1 MSGARPVSAL
11 IRTQGL
17 GKTYVVGGQ
26 RLEILRDISVRIERG
41 EMVAIMGP
49 SGSGKSTLLN
59 LLGCLDRPSTGDYW
73 LDGVPLSGFD
83 EDRIA
88 DLRNS
93 SIGFVFQSFHLL
105 PRLTARQNVELPLS
119 YTGWGAHERR
129 GRALE
134 LLAELGLADRAD
146 HLPRQLSGGQ
156 QQRVAIARA
165 LANRPALILA
175 DEPTGSLESR
185 AGASIMGLFQSLNRS
200 GVTLV
205 IVTHDE
211 SVAGHARRIIQLLDG
226 CLVSDRS
233 NSSVRTALGPEGVRA
248 GTH

>member
-1 MSGARPVSAL
+1 MSEL

-17 GKTYVVGGQ
+17 EKVYLLGGE
-26 RLEILRDISVRIERG
+26 RLRVLSDISIRIERG
-41 EMVAIMGP
+41 EMVAVMGP

-59 LLGCLDRPSTGDYW
+59 ILGCLDRPSAGDYW
-73 LDGVPLSGFD
+73 LDGVPLGGFD
-83 EDRIA
+83 QDRIA
-88 DLRNS
+88 ALRNS

-105 PRLTARQNVELPLS
+105 PRLTARQNVELPLT
-119 YTGWGAHERR
+119 YAGWGASERR
-129 GRALE
+129 ARASE
-134 LLAELGLADRAD
+134 LLAKLGLADRSD

-185 AGASIMGLFQSLNRS
+185 AGASILELFQGLNRS

-205 IVTHDE
+205 IVTHDDT
-211 SVAGHARRIIQLLDG
+211 VARHARRIIRLLDG
-226 CLVSDRS
+226 RLVADQGNPSPPDTSAHAR
-233 NSSVRTALGPEGVRA
+233 VWPEA
-248 GTH
+248 D

>member
-1 MSGARPVSAL
+1 MAAL

-17 GKTYVVGGQ
+17 GKDYWLGGQ
-26 RLEILRDISVRIERG
+26 RLAVLSDISLRIERG
-41 EMVAIMGP
+41 EMVAVMGP

-73 LDGVPLSGFD
+73 FDGMPLVGLDA
-83 EDRIA
+83 DRIA
-88 DLRNS
+88 SLRNS
-93 SIGFVFQSFHLL
+93 SIGFVFQGFHLL

-119 YTGWGAHERR
+119 YAGWGARERR

-134 LLAELGLADRAD
+134 LLEQLALADRAD

-156 QQRVAIARA
+156 QQRVAVARA

-185 AGASIMGLFQSLNRS
+185 AGASILELFEGLNRS

-205 IVTHDE
+205 IVTHDPT
-211 SVAGHARRIIQLLDG
+211 VARHARRIIQLLDG
-226 CLVSDRS
+226 RLVSDQASPRGRGPS
-233 NSSVRTALGPEGVRA
+233 DAETARPALG
-248 GTH
+248 

>member
-1 MSGARPVSAL
+1 MSIL
-11 IRTQGL
+11 IRTEGL
-17 GKTYVVGGQ
+17 GKTYALGAQQLQVLSDVS
-26 RLEILRDISVRIERG
+26 IRIDRG

-59 LLGCLDRPSTGDYW
+59 LLGCLDRPTAGEYW
-73 LDGVPLSGFD
+73 LDGARLGELD
-83 EDRIA
+83 QDRIA
-88 DLRNS
+88 ALRNS

-105 PRLTARQNVELPLS
+105 PRLTARQNVELPLG
-119 YTGWGAHERR
+119 YAGWGARERR
-129 GRALE
+129 VRALD
-134 LLAELGLADRAD
+134 LLGRLGLADRAD

-185 AGASIMGLFQSLNRS
+185 AGASIMDLFRNLNRS

-211 SVAGHARRIIQLLDG
+211 AVARHARRIIQLLDG
-226 CLVSDRS
+226 RLISDRS
-233 NSSVRTALGPEGVRA
+233 NTPVQRALGPEQIEA
-248 GTH
+248 SAD

>member
-1 MSGARPVSAL
+1 MTAL
-11 IRTQGL
+11 IRTRGL
-17 GKTYVVGGQ
+17 GKYYLLGGQ
-26 RLEILRDISVRIERG
+26 RLRVLSDISIRIERG

-59 LLGCLDRPSTGDYW
+59 LLGCLDRPSAGDYW
-73 LDGVPLSGFD
+73 LDGMPLVGLD
-83 EDRIA
+83 PDRIA
-88 DLRNS
+88 SLRNS
-93 SIGFVFQSFHLL
+93 SIGFVFQGFHLL

-119 YTGWGAHERR
+119 YAGWGARERR
-129 GRALE
+129 ARALE
-134 LLAELGLADRAD
+134 LLAQLGLADRSD

-185 AGASIMGLFQSLNRS
+185 AGASILELFQGLNRS

-205 IVTHDE
+205 IVTHDDT
-211 SVAGHARRIIQLLDG
+211 VARHARRIIRLLDG
-226 CLVSDRS
+226 HLIADQTIAAPPS
-233 NSSVRTALGPEGVRA
+233 NPAPDGVQSGA
-248 GTH
+248 H

>member
-1 MSGARPVSAL
+1 MTTL

-17 GKTYVVGGQ
+17 GREYLIGGQ
-26 RLEILRDISVRIERG
+26 RLQVLADISIRIERG

-59 LLGCLDRPSTGDYW
+59 ILGCLDRPSAGAYW
-73 LDGVPLSGFD
+73 FDGAPLGGLDQDQV
-83 EDRIA
+83 A
-88 DLRNS
+88 ALRNR
-93 SIGFVFQSFHLL
+93 SIGFVFQGFHLL

-119 YTGWGAHERR
+119 YAGWTLAERR
-129 GRALE
+129 ARASE
-134 LLAELGLADRAD
+134 LLTQLGLADRSD

-165 LANRPALILA
+165 LANRPDLILA

-185 AGASIMGLFQSLNRS
+185 AGAAILGLFQGLNRS

-205 IVTHDE
+205 IVTHDLA
-211 SVAGHARRIIQLLDG
+211 VARHARRIIQLLDG
-226 CLVSDRS
+226 RLVADQANHYPPKLADPDGFGFES
-233 NSSVRTALGPEGVRA
+233 
-248 GTH
+248 H

>member
-1 MSGARPVSAL
+1 MSIL
-11 IRTQGL
+11 IRTEGL
-17 GKTYVVGGQ
+17 GKTYALGGQ
-26 RLEILRDISVRIERG
+26 QLQVLSDVSIRIDRG

-59 LLGCLDRPSTGDYW
+59 LLGCLDRPTAGGYW
-73 LDGVPLSGFD
+73 LDGARLGELD
-83 EDRIA
+83 QDRIA
-88 DLRNS
+88 ALRNS

-105 PRLTARQNVELPLS
+105 PRLTARQNVELPLG
-119 YTGWGAHERR
+119 YAGWGARERR
-129 GRALE
+129 VRALD
-134 LLAELGLADRAD
+134 LLGRLGLADRAD

-185 AGASIMGLFQSLNRS
+185 AGASIMDLFRNLNRS

-211 SVAGHARRIIQLLDG
+211 AVARHARRIIQLFDG
-226 CLVSDRS
+226 RLISDRS
-233 NSSVRTALGPEGVRA
+233 NTPVQRAVGPEQIEA
-248 GTH
+248 SAD